1 MEISNNPAIRQG
13 YRRRCLSD
21 IWLEVAV
28 DFDRLAPV
36 DVVTDLDTFSDAL
49 GQLAAGGGFALRLH
63 CEGGPCADTRLLVE
77 DCALELGAALR
88 DAIGSATTG
97 ALVSRTRRVEVPG
110 AVVNLEFSGRPGATC
125 SGLLATEQAAGLPA
139 GIVTAF
145 FDSLARALGA
155 RIEIEV
161 RSGVPQE
168 AIVAS
173 FAGVGRALRAA
184 SDAGQSRPRKA
195 VSRQ

>member
-1 MEISNNPAIRQG
+1 METLSIPATRQG

-21 IWLEVAV
+21 IWLEVEV
-28 DFDRLAPV
+28 DFDRRAPV
-36 DVVTDLDTFSDAL
+36 DVVTDLDAFSNAL
-49 GQLAAGGGFALRLH
+49 GQLAAGGGFALRLR

-88 DAIGSATTG
+88 DAMGSAVKG
-97 ALVSRTRRVEVPG
+97 AAASRTQRVEIQG
-110 AVVNLEFSGRPGATC
+110 AVVSVDFSGRPGATC
-125 SGLLATEQAAGLPA
+125 SGPFAMEPVAGLPA

-145 FDSLARALGA
+145 LDSLGRALGA

-161 RSGVPQE
+161 RSGVSQD

-173 FAGVGRALRAA
+173 LAGVGRALRAA
-184 SDAGQSRPRKA
+184 SDARQPLSRKA
-195 VSRQ
+195 VSRR

>member
-1 MEISNNPAIRQG
+1 METSNIPAARQG

-36 DVVTDLDTFSDAL
+36 DVVTDLDAFSDAL
-49 GQLAAGGGFALRLH
+49 GLLARGGGFALRLH

-88 DAIGSATTG
+88 DAIGSATN
-97 ALVSRTRRVEVPG
+97 AAAASRTQRVEVPG
-110 AVVNLEFSGRPGATC
+110 AAVSVDFSGRPGATC
-125 SGLLATEQAAGLPA
+125 PGLLATEQAAGLPA
-139 GIVTAF
+139 GIFTAF

-161 RSGVPQE
+161 RSGVPKE
-168 AIVAS
+168 AIDAS

-184 SDAGQSRPRKA
+184 SDAGQPRPRRA

>member
-1 MEISNNPAIRQG
+1 METSSIPAARQG

-28 DFDRLAPV
+28 DFDRRAPV
-36 DVVTDLDTFSDAL
+36 DIVTDLDAFSDAL
-49 GQLAAGGGFALRLH
+49 GQLAEGGGFALRLH
-63 CEGGPCADTRLLVE
+63 CECGPCADTRLLVE

-88 DAIGSATTG
+88 EAIGSATTG
-97 ALVSRTRRVEVPG
+97 EPAYRTQRVEVPG
-110 AVVNLEFSGRPGATC
+110 AVVSLDFSGRPGATI
-125 SGLLATEQAAGLPA
+125 SVLPAKELETGLPA

-145 FDSLARALGA
+145 FDSLARALNA
-155 RIEIEV
+155 RIEVEV
-161 RSGVPQE
+161 RSGVPQD

-173 FAGVGRALRAA
+173 FTGVGRALRAA
-184 SDAGQSRPRKA
+184 GDARQPRPRKA